1 MGSGGVEGER
11 SPMDEKQML
20 EKLDRIKDIPTLPSI
35 VFELNRLLQDPDT
48 SVARISQTIEKDQ
61 AMALKILKLVNS
73 AFYGFKSKVSDI
85 RSAVIMLGFNA
96 VRNAIVSV
104 SVIEAFAK
112 KIKIQDFDITDFWK
126 HSLAVAVT
134 SKSISY
140 KTRINSPDNCFV
152 GGLLHDVGKVIMAQY
167 FQDLFAGVWNA
178 SRQQA
183 IAFHEAEKNRVPADH
198 AVIGA
203 HLASRWQLPQGLTE
217 GIRWHHDYQPAAQN
231 CEFTLIIHLANVIV
245 NSYDQNPDC
254 VIEITALHPDAR
266 KLVMG
271 ALQNIGDFYTN
282 IAEEIES
289 AYAFFLSAA
298 S

>member
-1 MGSGGVEGER
+1 MGGGGVEGER
-11 SPMDEKQML
+11 SRMDEKQMV
-20 EKLDRIKDIPTLPSI
+20 EKLDRIKEIPTLPSI

-112 KIKIQDFDITDFWK
+112 KIKLTDFDITDFWK

-140 KTRINSPDNCFV
+140 KARINSPDNCFV

-178 SRQQA
+178 SRQEA
-183 IAFHEAEKNRVPADH
+183 IAFHEAERNRVPANH

-217 GIRWHHDYQPAAQN
+217 AIRWHHDYQPSSQN
-231 CEFTLIIHLANVIV
+231 AEFSLIIYLANIIV
-245 NSYDQNPDC
+245 NSYDQDPDC
-254 VIEITALHPDAR
+254 LIDIGALHPDAR
-266 KLVMG
+266 KLIMG

-282 IAEEIES
+282 IAEEID
-289 AYAFFLSAA
+289 AAHAFFLPARS
-298 S
+298 